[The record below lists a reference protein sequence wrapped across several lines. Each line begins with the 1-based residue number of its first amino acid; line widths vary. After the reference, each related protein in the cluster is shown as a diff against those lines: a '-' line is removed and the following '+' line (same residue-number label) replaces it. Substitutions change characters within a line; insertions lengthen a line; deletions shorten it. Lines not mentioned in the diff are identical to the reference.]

1 MNKFCIAVVALCFLW
16 GSASAR
22 ASGGGLFTAP
32 EFRLTDQEGRTVTK
46 TDMKGKVWLV
56 DFIFTRCGGACPVM
70 TQRMIELASK
80 VKAPNVRFVGI
91 SVDPSYDTPAVFKE
105 YAQRQGA
112 TDPRFIFLTGD
123 VNGIYDLAQKGFHLA
138 AAPAREGKPIVH
150 DEHILLIDQEGEV
163 RGAYMSDDPE
173 AMTHL
178 AADATT
184 LSKPAPTGWI
194 VKFPA
199 INASLNATSGILI
212 CLAMMLIQAKM
223 VRTHATVMVLAV
235 ITSAAFLTCYVIFHY
250 LKLQAGSATTRF
262 PESPWRPVYLV
273 ILISHTILAVVIV
286 PMIILTLV
294 RAWRRDW
301 VRHRRIA
308 RPTFWIW
315 LYVSATG
322 VVVYFMLRFA
332 GAYGHGASLGVG

>member
-1 MNKFCIAVVALCFLW
+1 MNKFCIVVVVLCFLW

-32 EFRLTDQEGRTVTK
+32 DFRLTDQEGRTVTK
-46 TDMKGKVWLV
+46 ADLKGKVWLV

-123 VNGIYDLAQKGFHLA
+123 VDGIYDLAQKGFHVA
-138 AAPAREGKPIVH
+138 AAPARDGKPIMH

-163 RGAYMSDDPE
+163 RGAYMSNDPE

-178 AADATT
+178 AADTVT
-184 LSKPAPTGWI
+184 LSKPAPTGWML
-194 VKFPA
+194 KFPA

-212 CLAMMLIQAKM
+212 CLAMIYIQAKR
-223 VRTHATVMVLAV
+223 VRIHAALMIAAV
-235 ITSAAFLTCYVIFHY
+235 VTSAAFLTCYLIFHY
-250 LKLQAGSATTRF
+250 LKLKTGSATTRF
-262 PESPWRPVYLV
+262 PESPWRPVYLS

-286 PMIILTLV
+286 PLIVTTLV
-294 RAWRRDW
+294 LAWRRAW
-301 VRHRRIA
+301 TWHRRIA
-308 RPTFWIW
+308 KPTFWLW
-315 LYVSATG
+315 LYVSVTG
-322 VVVYFMLRFA
+322 VVVYWMLYQLAPGITGA
-332 GAYGHGASLGVG
+332 GAV

>member
-1 MNKFCIAVVALCFLW
+1 MNKFCIAVVVSCLVC
-16 GSASAR
+16 GSAFAR
-22 ASGGGLFTAP
+22 ASAGGLFTAP
-32 EFRLTDQEGRTVTK
+32 DFRLIDQDGKAITK
-46 TDMKGKVWLV
+46 ADLKGKVWLV

-80 VKAPNVRFVGI
+80 VSAPNVRFVGI
-91 SVDPSYDTPAVFKE
+91 SVDPSYDRPAVFKE

-112 TDPRFIFLTGD
+112 TDSRFIFLTGD

-138 AAPAREGKPIVH
+138 AAPARDGKPIVH
-150 DEHILLIDQEGEV
+150 DEHFLLIDQEGEV
-163 RGAYMSDDPE
+163 RGAYMSNDPE
-173 AMTHL
+173 AMTRL
-178 AADATT
+178 ASDTAT

-194 VKFPA
+194 LKFPA

-212 CLAMMLIQAKM
+212 CVAMMLIQM
-223 VRTHATVMVLAV
+223 RLVRTHATVMVLAV
-235 ITSAAFLTCYVIFHY
+235 ITSAAFLACYLIFHY
-250 LKLQAGSATTRF
+250 LKFQAGSATTRF
-262 PESPWRPVYLV
+262 PESPWRPFYLG

-286 PMIILTLV
+286 PLIILTLV

-308 RPTFWIW
+308 KPTFWLW

-322 VVVYFMLRFA
+322 VVVYFMLYQLAPRIVVA
-332 GAYGHGASLGVG
+332 GAV